1 MICVDANIVIALLS
15 SADEWNDVAMSE
27 FVRSDGFKVLTVTRA
42 EAMVRTYRTG
52 QVEVANQLLTEY
64 EIETID
70 VSIDIAD
77 RAAALRAVHGNRHF
91 PIVDALVVALGLET
105 GLEVLTTNDKWPAI
119 PDAKIRVLTK

>member
-91 PIVDALVVALGLET
+91 PIVDALVVALGIET
-105 GLEVLTTNDKWPAI
+105 GLEVLTTDDKWPAI